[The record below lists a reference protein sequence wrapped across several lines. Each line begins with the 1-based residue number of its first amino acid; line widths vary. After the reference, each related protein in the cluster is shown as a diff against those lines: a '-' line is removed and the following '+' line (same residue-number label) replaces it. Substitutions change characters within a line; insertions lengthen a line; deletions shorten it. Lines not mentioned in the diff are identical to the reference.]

1 MASVLSAFPS
11 WWSYL
16 CVLVCVDM
24 CVLCM
29 SRWTTWESRAM
40 TEWPSWL
47 KNSTLW
53 NWSVCLAVSFLCCV
67 HCWSVSAR
75 DQSSPQ
81 AQCEIR
87 QWFVH
92 WLWLEDFWLLCGLTQ
107 ADVIFSQCVFCDLV
121 RLLRFCVW
129 LTAVWTDSGKH
140 DIQSVWSC
148 QTLVCYMI
156 FLWLTAVWIHK
167 ADVMWC
173 LLQYC
178 QTLFIVLF
186 AWIDT
191 ARCNA
196 VFTVILSDWCVD
208 WQGKRAAFVT
218 SKRTRN
224 TPRCD
229 YYSRRSLYFFP
240 SLIFS
245 RFMTKMWGSSYKCLF
260 CFVFVCKLSWSCYH
274 SKMSL
279 RVMHVL

>member
-16 CVLVCVDM
+16 CVLVCVDT

-29 SRWTTWESRAM
+29 SRWIMWESRAM

-67 HCWSVSAR
+67 HCWSVSAW

-121 RLLRFCVW
+121 RLLHVFFLVINCCVDW
-129 LTAVWTDSGKH
+129 LR
-140 DIQSVWSC
+140 
-148 QTLVCYMI
+148 QTWYWVSL
-156 FLWLTAVWIHK
+156 
-167 ADVMWC
+167 
-173 LLQYC
+173 
-178 QTLFIVLF
+178 
-186 AWIDT
+186 
-191 ARCNA
+191 
-196 VFTVILSDWCVD
+196 ILSDSGLLHDFFVINCCVNS
-208 WQGKRAAFVT
+208 QG
-218 SKRTRN
+218 
-224 TPRCD
+224 RCD
-229 YYSRRSLYFFP
+229 VVLTA
-240 SLIFS
+240 I
-245 RFMTKMWGSSYKCLF
+245 
-260 CFVFVCKLSWSCYH
+260 LSDSFHCVICMNWH
-274 SKMSL
+274 SQ
-279 RVMHVL
+279 V